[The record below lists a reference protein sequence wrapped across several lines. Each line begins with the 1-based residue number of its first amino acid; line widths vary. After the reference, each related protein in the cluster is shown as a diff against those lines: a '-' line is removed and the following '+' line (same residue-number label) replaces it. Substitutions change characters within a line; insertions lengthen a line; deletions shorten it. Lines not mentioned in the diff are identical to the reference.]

1 MDSEQ
6 FRTSP
11 RTGAALGRMVHLT
24 NSPCSS
30 IRGWKEEIM
39 TCSPS
44 SQQVAIPVIG
54 FTAFSPGSGSGAAS
68 LPGDRQSDLLDSF
81 AAVFVLMA
89 VAFGPALTWL
99 LVG

>member
-1 MDSEQ
+1 M
-6 FRTSP
+6 
-11 RTGAALGRMVHLT
+11 T
-24 NSPCSS
+24 NSP
-30 IRGWKEEIM
+30 I
-39 TCSPS
+39 

-54 FTAFSPGSGSGAAS
+54 FTAFSPGSGSRAAS
-68 LPGDRQSDLLDSF
+68 PRGDRQSDLLDSF

>member
-1 MDSEQ
+1 MLVDSGLEGGDHDVLANL
-6 FRTSP
+6 P
-11 RTGAALGRMVHLT
+11 AGG
-24 NSPCSS
+24 N
-30 IRGWKEEIM
+30 
-39 TCSPS
+39 
-44 SQQVAIPVIG
+44 
-54 FTAFSPGSGSGAAS
+54 GAAS

>member
-1 MDSEQ
+1 
-6 FRTSP
+6 
-11 RTGAALGRMVHLT
+11 MVHAT

-44 SQQVAIPVIG
+44 SQQVANPVIG
-54 FTAFSPGSGSGAAS
+54 FAAFSLGSGSGAAAA
-68 LPGDRQSDLLDSF
+68 PGDRQSDLLDSF
-81 AAVFVLMA
+81 AAVFVVMA

-99 LVG
+99 LV